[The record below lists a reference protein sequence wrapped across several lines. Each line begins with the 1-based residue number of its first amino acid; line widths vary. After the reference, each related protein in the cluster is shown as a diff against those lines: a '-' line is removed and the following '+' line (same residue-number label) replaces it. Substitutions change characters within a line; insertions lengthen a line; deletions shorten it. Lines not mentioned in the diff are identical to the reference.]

1 LKSHLNSLPFELFVA
16 VRYLLA
22 RRKQA
27 FISLISLISTLGVM
41 VGVMALLIALA
52 LMTGLQGELRD
63 RIVGSSAHIYVFK
76 IGGAGIQD
84 YQADI
89 QKLKQVPRVTGAAPA
104 VMGQGLIIGATT
116 TGYVTIK
123 GIIPDLEAEVTDV
136 EKSMQSGSLD
146 ALTPVEGRPPG
157 IVIGKELAT
166 KLGAF
171 VGDDVY
177 VMTAEGSTLS
187 PLGDMPTRRRFRVV
201 GLFSLGLFEF
211 DQAYAFVHL
220 DVAKRLTGRSTP
232 DLIELR
238 VDDMFAARE
247 IADTIP
253 GRLGS
258 EYMPQDWS
266 DLNQSLF
273 SALKLEK
280 LAISVT
286 IGLIVMVAALNIV
299 ASLILL
305 VMEKSRDIAI
315 LKTMGSSAASIRRIF
330 MFQGLVIG
338 LIGTTLGAVFGWIVI
353 YVADRYKLVSVP
365 LDVYQISHVPFRLE
379 VDDFIIVVISA
390 IVICFVATIYP
401 SRQAAK
407 LDPAQALRYQ

>member
-1 LKSHLNSLPFELFVA
+1 VNNLPFELFVA
-16 VRYLLA
+16 IRYLLA

-27 FISLISLISTLGVM
+27 FISLISLISILGVM

-63 RIVGSSAHIYVFK
+63 RIVGSSAHIFVQK
-76 IGGAGIQD
+76 VNGAGMDD
-84 YQADI
+84 YAAEI
-89 QKLKQVPRVTGAAPA
+89 EKLKQVPRVTGAAPTI
-104 VMGQGLIIGATT
+104 MGLGVVVGPTQNGF
-116 TGYVTIK
+116 VTIK
-123 GIIPDLEAEVTDV
+123 GIIPEREAEVTDI
-136 EKSMQSGSLD
+136 EKAMQSGRLE
-146 ALTPVEGRPPG
+146 ALNPVEGRPPG
-157 IVIGKELAT
+157 IILGKELAS
-166 KLGAF
+166 KIGAF
-171 VGDDVY
+171 VGDNVR
-177 VMTAEGSTLS
+177 VLTPESGQVS
-187 PLGDMPTRRRFRVV
+187 PVGMIPSQPRFQVV

-211 DQAYAFVHL
+211 DEAYAFVHL
-220 DVAKRLTGRSTP
+220 DAAKRLTGKSTP
-232 DLIELR
+232 DYIELR
-238 VDDMFAARE
+238 VDDMFASAE
-247 IADTIP
+247 IAETISE
-253 GRLGS
+253 RLGS

-273 SALKLEK
+273 SALSLEK
-280 LAISVT
+280 LAISIT

-299 ASLILL
+299 ASLVLL

-330 MFQGLVIG
+330 MLQGLVIG
-338 LIGTTLGAVFGWIVI
+338 LVGTTFGAVFGWIVI
-353 YVADRYKLVSVP
+353 YIADRYRLVRIP

-379 VDDFIIVVISA
+379 TVDFIVVVISA

>member
-1 LKSHLNSLPFELFVA
+1 MELPFELFVA

-63 RIVGSSAHIYVFK
+63 RIVGSSAHIFVHK
-76 IGGAGIQD
+76 TGGAGIEN
-84 YQADI
+84 YEEEIA
-89 QKLKQVPRVTGAAPA
+89 KLKQVPRVLGAAP
-104 VMGQGLIIGATT
+104 VILGQGMIIGGTQD
-116 TGYVTIK
+116 GFVTIK
-123 GIIPDLEAEVTDV
+123 GIIPDLEVEVTEI
-136 EKSMQSGSLD
+136 EKAMQSGSLD
-146 ALTPVEGRPPG
+146 ALEPVEGRPPG
-157 IVIGKELAT
+157 IVIGRELAT
-166 KLGAF
+166 KLGTF

-177 VMTAEGSTLS
+177 IMTAEGGVLS
-187 PLGDMPTRRRFRVV
+187 PFGMVTSRPRFRVV
-201 GLFSLGLFEF
+201 GLFSLGLFQF
-211 DQAYAFVHL
+211 DEAYAFVHL
-220 DVAKRLTGRSTP
+220 DTAKRLTGLGAPS
-232 DLIELR
+232 LIELR
-238 VDDMFAARE
+238 VDDMFEAAE
-247 IADTIP
+247 IAETIP
-253 GRLGS
+253 EQLGD

-273 SALKLEK
+273 SALALEK
-280 LAISVT
+280 LAISIT

-299 ASLILL
+299 ASLVLL

-330 MFQGLVIG
+330 MLQGLVIG
-338 LIGTTLGAVFGWIVI
+338 LIGTAAGAVAGWVVI
-353 YVADRYKLVSVP
+353 YLADRYRLVSVP

-379 VDDFIIVVISA
+379 LLDFVVVVLSA
-390 IVICFVATIYP
+390 VVICFLATVYP

>member
-1 LKSHLNSLPFELFVA
+1 MDLPFELFVA

-63 RIVGSSAHIYVFK
+63 RIVGSSAHIFVHK
-76 IGGAGIQD
+76 VGGIQD
-84 YQADI
+84 IDAEMAT
-89 QKLKQVPRVTGAAPA
+89 LKAVPRVLGAAP
-104 VMGQGLIIGATT
+104 VINSLGMI
-116 TGYVTIK
+116 TGGTQNGFVTIK
-123 GIIPDLEAEVTDV
+123 GILPAREPEVT
-136 EKSMQSGSLD
+136 EIGKAMQTGSLD
-146 ALTPVEGRPPG
+146 ALNPVEDRPPG
-157 IVIGKELAT
+157 IVIGKELAS

-171 VGDDVY
+171 VGDDVLLL
-177 VMTAEGSTLS
+177 TPEGGTIS
-187 PLGDMPTRRRFRVV
+187 PMGMLPTQRRFRVV
-201 GLFSLGLFEF
+201 GLFNIGLYEY

-220 DVAKRLTGRSTP
+220 DEAKRLAGKSDP
-232 DLIELR
+232 DFIELK
-238 VDDMFAARE
+238 VDDMFEADAVAAAITE
-247 IADTIP
+247 
-253 GRLGS
+253 RLGS
-258 EYMPQDWS
+258 GYMPQAWS
-266 DLNQSLF
+266 ELNQSLF
-273 SALKLEK
+273 SALALEK
-280 LAISVT
+280 LAISIT

-299 ASLILL
+299 ASLVLL

-338 LIGTTLGAVFGWIVI
+338 LIGTTAGAAVGCLVI
-353 YVADRYKLVSVP
+353 YLADRYQLVSVS
-365 LDVYQISHVPFRLE
+365 LDVYQISHIPFKLE
-379 VDDFIIVVISA
+379 AMDFVVVVVSA
-390 IVICFVATIYP
+390 ILVCFLATIYP

>member
-1 LKSHLNSLPFELFVA
+1 MELPFELFVA
-16 VRYLLA
+16 IRYLLA

-63 RIVGSSAHIYVFK
+63 RIVGSSAHIFVHK
-76 IGGAGIQD
+76 VGGAGIVN
-84 YQADI
+84 YEEDI
-89 QKLKQVPRVTGAAPA
+89 AKLKQVPRVIGAAPA
-104 VMGQGLIIGATT
+104 ILGQGMIIGGTQN
-116 TGYVTIK
+116 GFVTIK
-123 GIIPDLEAEVTDV
+123 GILPERESEVTEI
-136 EKSMQSGSLD
+136 EKAMQSGSLA
-146 ALTPVEGRPPG
+146 ALNPVDGRPPG
-157 IVIGKELAT
+157 IIIGRELAS

-171 VGDDVY
+171 VGDDVFL
-177 VMTAEGSTLS
+177 MTPEAGVVS
-187 PLGDMPTRRRFRVV
+187 PFGLFPARPRYRVV
-201 GLFSLGLFEF
+201 GLFTLGLYEF

-220 DVAKRLTGRSTP
+220 DAAKRLTGRSTP

-238 VDDMFAARE
+238 VDDMFDAAA
-247 IADTIP
+247 IADSIP
-253 GRLGS
+253 DRLGS

-273 SALKLEK
+273 SALSLEK
-280 LAISVT
+280 LAISIT

-299 ASLILL
+299 ASLVLL

-330 MFQGLVIG
+330 MLQGLVIG
-338 LIGTTLGAVFGWIVI
+338 LIGTAAGAVFGWIVI
-353 YVADRYKLVSVP
+353 YVADRYRLVSVP

-379 VDDFIIVVISA
+379 WLDFITVVAAA

-401 SRQAAK
+401 SRQAAR
-407 LDPAQALRYQ
+407 LDPVQALRFE

>member
-1 LKSHLNSLPFELFVA
+1 MNNLPFELFVA

-63 RIVGSSAHIYVFK
+63 RIVGSSAHIFVHK
-76 IGGAGIQD
+76 DGGAGIEN
-84 YQADI
+84 YEEEIA
-89 QKLKQVPRVTGAAPA
+89 KLKQVPRVLGAAP
-104 VMGQGLIIGATT
+104 VILGQGMIIGGTQD
-116 TGYVTIK
+116 GFVTIK
-123 GIIPDLEAEVTDV
+123 GIIPDLEVEVTEI
-136 EKSMQSGSLD
+136 EKAMQSGSLD
-146 ALTPVEGRPPG
+146 ALEPVEGRPPG
-157 IVIGKELAT
+157 IVIGRELAT
-166 KLGAF
+166 KLGTF

-177 VMTAEGSTLS
+177 IMTAEGSVLS
-187 PLGDMPTRRRFRVV
+187 PFGMVTSKPRFRVV
-201 GLFSLGLFEF
+201 GLFSLGLFQF
-211 DQAYAFVHL
+211 DEAYAFVHL
-220 DVAKRLTGRSTP
+220 DTAKRLTGLGAPS
-232 DLIELR
+232 LIELR
-238 VDDMFAARE
+238 VDDMFEAAE

-253 GRLGS
+253 ERLGD

-273 SALKLEK
+273 SALALEK
-280 LAISVT
+280 LAISIT

-299 ASLILL
+299 ASLVLL

-330 MFQGLVIG
+330 MLQGLVIG
-338 LIGTTLGAVFGWIVI
+338 LIGTAAGAVAGWVVI
-353 YVADRYKLVSVP
+353 YLADRYRLVSVP

-379 VDDFIIVVISA
+379 LLDFVVVVLSA
-390 IVICFVATIYP
+390 VVICFLATVYP